1 MGSCQGQCKGNNQ
14 CSKGTVKRD
23 TFEEISGS
31 IVNSVKDLVG
41 LDEDNGII
49 EDLKIDVRDNI
60 SCHVSQISGL

>member
-23 TFEEISGS
+23 TLEEISGS

-41 LDEDNGII
+41 LEEDNGII
-49 EDLKIDVRDNI
+49 EDLKIDVRDDV
-60 SCHVSQISGL
+60 SFHVSQISA